1 MSNLRLAWTGSYE
14 DLKNLVGEELKLN
27 GTWQQPGGYKK
38 VFTYNET
45 SISWLKDKKTLTFEG
60 KDSKQFKR
68 MFCSALLGEY
78 IVLNSNQAGVSV
90 EAVTDNSNDKI
101 RSCLCPNY
109 SDEIKDLHSG
119 QLVHGE
125 AIQSLGESV
134 SKINEVLFE
143 LKDLVYKTSKY
154 KNIENIPE
162 STVNACRVD
171 DADQRIFMN
180 KLLSTSGN
188 NSIVIDDER
197 VSDKNSNKGTSAW
210 TRFQTIQSMNNQETA
225 TDNDSVVLID
235 LEDPDGSTD
244 MNNLPSGIDNKQ
256 NNTGGTVANDSFIN
270 HSNPNKPINYADEPV
285 VQDSLTSFD
294 HLLKE
299 KAGLNANMY
308 RRKRNQVHNAT
319 TNRTHFSKPNYWRS
333 QNSKPRHHNRF
344 SNKPRNPTFQ
354 RRRNTF
360 NRVDRIEDPRHSQTN
375 FPSKNFRSGR
385 HRKIPKSRRTVDNT
399 HTRSSLISPKY
410 RMKSFQSKSELQLE
424 DMESWEAYL
433 QLVNRT
439 LDQFGTLV

>member
-1 MSNLRLAWTGSYE
+1 
-14 DLKNLVGEELKLN
+14 
-27 GTWQQPGGYKK
+27 
-38 VFTYNET
+38 
-45 SISWLKDKKTLTFEG
+45 
-60 KDSKQFKR
+60 
-68 MFCSALLGEY
+68 
-78 IVLNSNQAGVSV
+78 
-90 EAVTDNSNDKI
+90 
-101 RSCLCPNY
+101 
-109 SDEIKDLHSG
+109 
-119 QLVHGE
+119 
-125 AIQSLGESV
+125 
-134 SKINEVLFE
+134 
-143 LKDLVYKTSKY
+143 
-154 KNIENIPE
+154 
-162 STVNACRVD
+162 
-171 DADQRIFMN
+171 
-180 KLLSTSGN
+180 
-188 NSIVIDDER
+188 VIDDER

-235 LEDPDGSTD
+235 LEDPDESTN

-308 RRKRNQVHNAT
+308 CRKRNQVHNAT

-375 FPSKNFRSGR
+375 FPTKNFRSGR
-385 HRKIPKSRRTVDNT
+385 YRKIPKPRRTVDNT
-399 HTRSSLISPKY
+399 HTRANLISPTYK
-410 RMKSFQSKSELQLE
+410 MKPFQSTPEFQLE
-424 DMESWEAYL
+424 DSESWEAYL

-439 LDQFGTLV
+439 LDQSHFGVNFNRTLG

>member
-1 MSNLRLAWTGSYE
+1 M
-14 DLKNLVGEELKLN
+14 KNLVGEKLKLN
-27 GTWQQPGGYKK
+27 GTWQQSGEYKK

-68 MFCSALLGEY
+68 MFCSVLLGEY
-78 IVLNSNQAGVSV
+78 IVLNSNQVGVSV

-101 RSCLCPNY
+101 WSCLCQNY

-143 LKDLVYKTSKY
+143 LKYLVYKTSKY
-154 KNIENIPE
+154 KNVENIPE
-162 STVNACRVD
+162 STVNAGRVD

-180 KLLSTSGN
+180 KLLSTSDN

-197 VSDKNSNKGTSAW
+197 VSDKNSNNGTSAC

-235 LEDPDGSTD
+235 LEDPDESTN

-256 NNTGGTVANDSFIN
+256 NNTGGTVANDSFIK

-299 KAGLNANMY
+299 KAGLNTNMY
-308 RRKRNQVHNAT
+308 CRKRNQVHNAT

-333 QNSKPRHHNRF
+333 QNSKPRHHNHF

-354 RRRNTF
+354 CRRNTF
-360 NRVDRIEDPRHSQTN
+360 NRVD
-375 FPSKNFRSGR
+375 
-385 HRKIPKSRRTVDNT
+385 
-399 HTRSSLISPKY
+399 
-410 RMKSFQSKSELQLE
+410 
-424 DMESWEAYL
+424 
-433 QLVNRT
+433 
-439 LDQFGTLV
+439 